1 MCVCEFQNRTTQ
13 NSGACV
19 ISDTHVQII
28 HTLASTREHKFWPVL
43 FDCANEG
50 GPTAAAARSPSEMK
64 VGGSTPRE
72 REPLSSGQVTPS
84 SPRTLSSPSQGPLSS
99 HNAVSS
105 SGARLW
111 APPLPPPINQPELI
125 SPRFIRPRQKSMRSP
140 RSPRSPRQVYT
151 EPSDRE
157 RKRDSRPSTLR
168 RQNSRDQLVRIAAP
182 STADFKEAGGMRSA
196 PTVPKAPS
204 LAEGTPPLSRRYA
217 EQLAQRAGA
226 CSEKRR
232 EKAAGVAAAAE
243 GRPAGGAD
251 ATRSPPRLRES
262 ASRVLAVANAAA
274 QAAKEYPSVAY
285 ATTSAAISRQ
295 QGIVRQQVHTRVNT
309 VVPPKDDASAN
320 GGGLK
325 SFAALRAAADAHASA
340 LAEKAA
346 TSAAAKW
353 ERVLNEVSPSM
364 HEHDRRIE
372 EERMRRARQRADFL
386 LQRAEEEQVRD
397 P

>member
-1 MCVCEFQNRTTQ
+1 
-13 NSGACV
+13 
-19 ISDTHVQII
+19 
-28 HTLASTREHKFWPVL
+28 
-43 FDCANEG
+43 
-50 GPTAAAARSPSEMK
+50 MK

-72 REPLSSGQVTPS
+72 REPLSSGQVMPS

-125 SPRFIRPRQKSMRSP
+125 SPRFLSPRQKSIRSP
-140 RSPRSPRQVYT
+140 RSPRSPRQAYT

-182 STADFKEAGGMRSA
+182 STADFKEVGGMRSA

-364 HEHDRRIE
+364 NEHDRRVE

-386 LQRAEEEQVRD
+386 LQRAEEEQVRAEIPD
-397 P
+397 DH